1 MKKTDN
7 YLDEAI
13 KNIRKDREIT
23 KDLLNDLII
32 YLSKDEARHT
42 EVGTVAAKY
51 VETLQRS
58 NEQLVKIV
66 TLLEKKKSTSAGL
79 TDDDKSEIFDLLN
92 GENQCR
98 TINKIDPC
106 QEDLADCFI
115 ALSIALLQPHL
126 GTQEI

>member
-13 KNIRKDREIT
+13 ENIRKDREIT

-58 NEQLVKIV
+58 NEQLVKISG
-66 TLLEKKKSTSAGL
+66 LLLKQTSTEGAVSLSDA
-79 TDDDKSEIFDLLN
+79 DKDQLYDLIK
-92 GENQCR
+92 E
-98 TINKIDPC
+98 
-106 QEDLADCFI
+106 
-115 ALSIALLQPHL
+115 S
-126 GTQEI
+126 

>member
-13 KNIRKDREIT
+13 ENIRKDREIT
-23 KDLLNDLII
+23 KDLLNDLIV

-58 NEQLVKIV
+58 NEQLVKLV
-66 TLLEKKKSTSAGL
+66 TLLEKKKNTSVAL
-79 TDDDKSEIFDLLN
+79 SDDDKTEIFDLLN
-92 GENQCR
+92 GE
-98 TINKIDPC
+98 
-106 QEDLADCFI
+106 
-115 ALSIALLQPHL
+115 S
-126 GTQEI
+126 